1 MLEDLARSGL
11 TNADAQVMR
20 LEPMPKGALPE
31 ILPPGAGYRIPYFT
45 LEGVVRTDVYRYRY
59 LEDTRGKGFAVLGSK
74 KARRYSQ
81 PSGSP
86 PGVYWAPFT
95 RWDLVAADP
104 KVPLVVTEGEKK
116 AAIAT
121 KLGMPTV
128 GLGGVWSFRSKAMG
142 ARLLP
147 ELARVA
153 WEGRQVLIAYDSD
166 AVLNSDVCRAEQAL
180 AEELTRAGAIV
191 KIVRLPELVEGT
203 KCALDDY
210 LVAEGVER
218 FIELTETCEPYSLG
232 RELHRLNGEVVY
244 VQDPGFLVVRDTH
257 QIVRANDFTT
267 HRYADRQYTRQAFD
281 AKGMP
286 KMEVRQ
292 LAPDWLKWPQR
303 AVVRKLVFA
312 PGEEEITLARELNT
326 WKGWPYLPKRGDI
339 GPWRQLLD
347 FIFDGEPDS
356 RAWFEAWAAYPI
368 QYPGTKCRN
377 AAAIWGIRKGTGK
390 SQIGY
395 TLGDLYGEHFYEIDD
410 SHIEGQVV
418 FNEWARNRQFVMGDD
433 ITGTDSRRVA
443 NKLKTMITREHVEIN
458 IKGIPQYR
466 LADVINYYFTAN
478 SPDCF
483 YLEDDD
489 RRFFI
494 HEVRGGPLEPEFYA
508 AYNKWRRSDA
518 GRAALMYH
526 LLHDVDTSNFDPMA
540 RPPDTSAKLEMIA
553 HTRTELE
560 TWLAGVRDHPELVLK
575 RFNNSDLITLS
586 ELAMLYEAEGHKHAS
601 PNLMSRKLK
610 ELGVDPLYPRD
621 NPSNAQIYAAGKL
634 VRLCALRNLGKWS
647 KATTDELRKEYERT
661 RTMKGAAAAKPQKF

>member
-11 TNADAQVMR
+11 DEADARVMKLR
-20 LEPMPKGALPE
+20 PYERGELPE

-45 LEGVVRTDVYRYRY
+45 VEGAERTDTYRYRY
-59 LEDTRGKGFAVLGSK
+59 LEDTRGKGFAILGSK

-81 PSGSP
+81 PPDSP

-95 RWDLVAADP
+95 RWDLVLADA

-121 KLGMPTV
+121 KLGLPTV
-128 GLGGVWSFRSKAMG
+128 GLGGVWSFRSKKMG

-147 ELARVA
+147 ELASVQWDERT
-153 WEGRQVLIAYDSD
+153 VLIAYDSD
-166 AVLNSDVCRAEQAL
+166 AALNTDVCRAEQAL

-191 KIVRLPELVEGT
+191 KIVRLPELVEGE

-218 FIELTETCEPYSLG
+218 FVELSESSEPYSLG
-232 RELHRLNGEVVY
+232 RELHRLNAEVIY
-244 VQDPGFLVVRDTH
+244 VQDPGFMVVRSDG
-257 QIVRANDFTT
+257 QIVRAHDFTA

-292 LAPDWLKWPQR
+292 LAPDWVKWPLR
-303 AVVRKLVFA
+303 AVAKRMVFA

-326 WKGWPYLPKRGDI
+326 WKGWPYLPKRGSID
-339 GPWRQLLD
+339 PWRRLLD
-347 FIFDGEPDS
+347 YIFDGEPDA
-356 RAWFEAWAAYPI
+356 RRYFEAWAAFPI
-368 QYPGTKCRN
+368 QYPGTKLRN
-377 AAAIWGIRKGTGK
+377 AVAIWGIRKGTGK
-390 SQIGY
+390 SLIGY

-410 SHIEGQVV
+410 SHIEGQVQ
-418 FNEWARNRQFVMGDD
+418 FNEWARSRQFVMGDD
-433 ITGTDSRRVA
+433 ITGNDSRRVA
-443 NKLKTMITREHVEIN
+443 NKLKTMITREKVEIN
-458 IKGIPQYR
+458 IKNIPQYR

-478 SPDCF
+478 APDCF

-494 HEVRGGPLEPEFYA
+494 HEVRGGPLERAFYND
-508 AYNKWRRSDA
+508 YDKWRRSDA
-518 GRAALMYH
+518 GRAALMHH
-526 LLHDVDTSNFDPMA
+526 LLHEVDTSQFDPMA

-560 TWLAGVRDHPELVLK
+560 TWLAGVRDHPDMVLK

-621 NPSNAQIYAAGKL
+621 NPSNAQIYAGGKL
-634 VRLCALRNLGKWS
+634 VRLCALRNHAKWVR
-647 KATTDELRKEYERT
+647 ATTEELRKEYERT
-661 RTMKGAAAAKPQKF
+661 RTMKAPAAKPQKF